1 MTLPTVAFFF
11 FRTESVLKRRRHKLQ
26 GGHVPQCPMPGDATA
41 SYAVL

>member
-26 GGHVPQCPMPGDATA
+26 EGHVPQCPMPGDATV